1 MATFILGG
9 VWGGVSV
16 PTSGNP
22 AAAAAEEDAL
32 ELEPDDELGL

>member
-1 MATFILGG
+1 MLGG

-22 AAAAAEEDAL
+22 AAAEEDAL
-32 ELEPDDELGL
+32 ELDPDEELGL